1 MFRRR
6 NMKDLTWLVLGALG
20 LPLLSLAQFSPP
32 SGKPLASILM
42 IEPIPQNSA
51 SLSGYVIEP
60 HSGRPIDGASVL
72 IDMHQP
78 PLTAKTGA
86 DGYFRIEGIAA
97 GEYSVSASKSGFVRI
112 GMVSGIAVT
121 LHAGENKTGAILR
134 LQGTG
139 TLSGRILDSNG
150 RPVVQARV
158 GPFNLA
164 YNDSQREPSGLGFG
178 RETET
183 NGDGEYRLSNIP
195 PGKYFVVCV
204 NMPGSCYG
212 SSGPLE
218 LNPETA
224 EPWYHD
230 FPFFTPRDMVRAFQ
244 PLRTQL
250 GISRI
255 HVGIG
260 GSMGGQQ
267 LLEWAIEEPQLF
279 EHIIPIATNSQH
291 SPWGIAFNASQ
302 RLCIEADSSWQ
313 NRNPEA
319 GIEGMKVARGV
330 ALISYRHYET
340 YQRSQTET
348 NNKKI
353 SDFKSE
359 SYQRYQGDKLAKRF
373 NAFSYYKLSQGM
385 DSHNVARGRG
395 SAEQALRQIKAN
407 TLCIGIE
414 TDILF
419 PIVEQQFIA
428 TYVPGARFEMIRS
441 PFGHDGFLL
450 EFEQIE
456 KLISKFLEDTKVNQA
471 ENPDQLDAGSSV
483 NKLSSKHGRS

>member
-1 MFRRR
+1 
-6 NMKDLTWLVLGALG
+6 MKDLTWLVLGALG

-178 RETET
+178 RE
-183 NGDGEYRLSNIP
+183 
-195 PGKYFVVCV
+195 
-204 NMPGSCYG
+204 
-212 SSGPLE
+212 
-218 LNPETA
+218 
-224 EPWYHD
+224 
-230 FPFFTPRDMVRAFQ
+230 
-244 PLRTQL
+244 
-250 GISRI
+250 
-255 HVGIG
+255 
-260 GSMGGQQ
+260 
-267 LLEWAIEEPQLF
+267 
-279 EHIIPIATNSQH
+279 
-291 SPWGIAFNASQ
+291 
-302 RLCIEADSSWQ
+302 
-313 NRNPEA
+313 
-319 GIEGMKVARGV
+319 
-330 ALISYRHYET
+330 
-340 YQRSQTET
+340 
-348 NNKKI
+348 
-353 SDFKSE
+353 
-359 SYQRYQGDKLAKRF
+359 
-373 NAFSYYKLSQGM
+373 
-385 DSHNVARGRG
+385 
-395 SAEQALRQIKAN
+395 
-407 TLCIGIE
+407 
-414 TDILF
+414 
-419 PIVEQQFIA
+419 
-428 TYVPGARFEMIRS
+428 
-441 PFGHDGFLL
+441 
-450 EFEQIE
+450 
-456 KLISKFLEDTKVNQA
+456 
-471 ENPDQLDAGSSV
+471 
-483 NKLSSKHGRS
+483 